1 MFLGTKI
8 AKGDEH
14 EDDYYMYNQ
23 KRGAYRLD
31 MPLFRKVNTF
41 NC

>member
-23 KRGAYRLD
+23 KKGGIPSGYA
-31 MPLFRKVNTF
+31 PLSEG
-41 NC
+41 